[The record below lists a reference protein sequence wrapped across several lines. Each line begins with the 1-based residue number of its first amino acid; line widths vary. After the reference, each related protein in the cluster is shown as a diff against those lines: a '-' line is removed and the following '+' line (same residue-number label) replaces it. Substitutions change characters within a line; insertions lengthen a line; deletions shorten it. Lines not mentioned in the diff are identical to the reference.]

1 MYGEMTMSHFLCNT
15 TLHKEKV
22 LFTKKTF
29 VKFGNLELL
38 VTHNHL
44 DIMLIIHNENNDIMK
59 SVEIILA

>member
-44 DIMLIIHNENNDIMK
+44 DIMINQSEI
-59 SVEIILA
+59 SYVEILVA